1 MITPITPTQPTTT
14 NPQRKPQK
22 PTDRPTFQE
31 WLLLALAN
39 GKKQTYDSEEI

>member
-1 MITPITPTQPTTT
+1 MKVIPITQTTKQ
-14 NPQRKPQK
+14 QRKPKK

-39 GKKQTYDSEEI
+39 GKERYNER

>member
-1 MITPITPTQPTTT
+1 MKVIPIIPKPKTNRGYN
-14 NPQRKPQK
+14 NPQHAK

-39 GKKQTYDSEEI
+39 GKQR

>member
-1 MITPITPTQPTTT
+1 MRVAPITLTQPITKQKQQH
-14 NPQRKPQK
+14 PK

-39 GKKQTYDSEEI
+39 GKERKE

>member
-1 MITPITPTQPTTT
+1 MKVIPIIPKPTTKQ
-14 NPQRKPQK
+14 QRKPK

-39 GKKQTYDSEEI
+39 GKEVK